1 MKTFFYLKKMSW
13 PPTQEDAERVK
24 FLRQMEL
31 ALKDE
36 ARTKKMEISEL
47 KKQNSFAKY
56 VLQFFEE
63 ETKNKI

>member
-1 MKTFFYLKKMSW
+1 MSW
-13 PPTQEDAERVK
+13 PPTQTDVDRVR

-31 ALKDE
+31 SLKDE
-36 ARTKKMEISEL
+36 ARRKNIKIKEL

-63 ETKNKI
+63 ENQLMKNKYL

>member
-1 MKTFFYLKKMSW
+1 MSW
-13 PPTQEDAERVK
+13 PPTQTDVDRVK

-36 ARTKKMEISEL
+36 ARRKNIQIQKL
-47 KKQNSFAKY
+47 KQQNTFAKY

-63 ETKNKI
+63 ENTINN